1 MNAGLSCRR
10 PQKPQKSERRLFQ
23 ISLWL
28 KLAVFFALFVGA
40 AGANNS
46 FKSYD
51 VRGDCPN
58 PCPWTA
64 KGSFSVAV
72 PDDGT
77 CRRQGIPE
85 PIRQCWPGCTGISGC
100 KASVEGFRGSVPR
113 ERTYE
118 SLAGRTNC
126 RGAGTYNWATYV
138 EELWKVG
145 SGYISKF
152 EDVNEAGKECVGQSP
167 MESYHKCWHG
177 LPYPQNPRVT
187 SRWLGQRGITNRP
200 AEEVVSDIFAC
211 YLYGQRGAARCWKE
225 AAYICWYGYGGR
237 GTSNI
242 QKTCPRICRLV
253 CLGCRSKRPRCGVLH
268 SRGTAKQHN
277 GPRPPGDTDVFTSVR
292 GTQGG
297 RSTFITSSFSKQ
309 FESSTACLDPGSFV
323 WRGCSTEFAQGISI
337 MCGRSKSEDCGFSAK
352 ESCFIVRFSVDATAS
367 CFSLDATS
375 CCFSTDASTC
385 LSTTTSTRSFSAG
398 VDSISCCTGQASF
411 GGTSVWVI
419 RVGYGAES
427 SSSKVPSATDASWEC
442 VQFHSSAGFY
452 AILAGCLFGRAY
464 SYDSSTYPCW
474 WICGHCS
481 SYHTGRHCGAVGR
494 FISLIAK
501 KVLLLQGLRMLHLL
515 LCLE

>member
-1 MNAGLSCRR
+1 MLSEKTA
-10 PQKPQKSERRLFQ
+10 Q
-23 ISLWL
+23 
-28 KLAVFFALFVGA
+28 
-40 AGANNS
+40 
-46 FKSYD
+46 
-51 VRGDCPN
+51 N
-58 PCPWTA
+58 PCSWTA

-77 CRRQGIPE
+77 C
-85 PIRQCWPGCTGISGC
+85 
-100 KASVEGFRGSVPR
+100 
-113 ERTYE
+113 
-118 SLAGRTNC
+118 
-126 RGAGTYNWATYV
+126 
-138 EELWKVG
+138 
-145 SGYISKF
+145 
-152 EDVNEAGKECVGQSP
+152 DGKEFLSLFGNVGLDALGSP
-167 MESYHKCWHG
+167 DARPLSRVFGGPFQENG
-177 LPYPQNPRVT
+177 LMNPWQVGPIAEEQELVTGPPMLRSFGKWIPVT
-187 SRWLGQRGITNRP
+187 SPSLEMSMRLERSVWANHLWNPTISAGVAYLILKTPGLLPSWQRGITNRP

-242 QKTCPRICRLV
+242 RKTCPRICRLV

-268 SRGTAKQHN
+268 SRGTAKQRN

-292 GTQGG
+292 GSQGG

-352 ESCFIVRFSVDATAS
+352 ESCFIIR
-367 CFSLDATS
+367 FSLDATS

-385 LSTTTSTRSFSAG
+385 LSTATSTRSFSAG

-419 RVGYGAES
+419 GVGYGAEAY
-427 SSSKVPSATDASWEC
+427 SSKVPSATDGSWEC
-442 VQFHSSAGFY
+442 VQFASWKWKYGSSAQDARGGFY
-452 AILAGCLFGRAY
+452 AILAGCFFGRAY

-481 SYHTGRHCGAVGR
+481 SYHTGRDCGAVGR
-494 FISLIAK
+494 FIS
-501 KVLLLQGLRMLHLL
+501 
-515 LCLE
+515 